1 MNQQPIQ
8 IIIVD
13 DHDLFREGVKFVLS
27 RHPNFIIAGEAANG
41 VDLLELLDRVEA
53 DLVLMDIDMP
63 RMNGFEATEKAL
75 AKHPHL
81 KIITLSMHGDQAHY
95 LRMIEAG
102 VKGFVLKDA
111 GSSELVKAIE
121 AVALGDNYFSQELL
135 MNIILTKKQAPSGS
149 ALQQQ
154 LDISARELDVLE
166 LVCQACTNAQIA
178 EKLFISPKTVE
189 GHKARLMQKTGAN
202 NAVALVL
209 FAIKNRLI
217 EL

>member
-27 RHPNFIIAGEAANG
+27 RHPNFSIAGEAANG

-75 AKHPHL
+75 ARHPHL

-154 LDISARELDVLE
+154 LEISARELDVLE

-189 GHKARLMQKTGAN
+189 GHKAKLMQKTGAN